1 MMSFLASM
9 VVVPP
14 APRAGLAAETVEMI
28 YVKAVGGS
36 DDNDGQSWD
45 TAFATLQKALDAA
58 EPGDDV
64 RVEIWLAAGT
74 YYPTKDAAGN
84 DTGGSSAT
92 FRMKNG
98 VTIYGGFPADA
109 DDGIDLDERGWEA
122 HPTVLS
128 GDLNKNGTLDFGT
141 DAQHVI
147 FNEGLDETAVL
158 DGVIITGG
166 ISPDDG
172 GGVYNKNS
180 SPVFRH

>member
-14 APRAGLAAETVEMI
+14 APRAGLAAETVEII

-74 YYPTKDAAGN
+74 YYPTKDAA
-84 DTGGSSAT
+84 TLPLREIESTSAPPNSAK
-92 FRMKNG
+92 RG
-98 VTIYGGFPADA
+98 RGF
-109 DDGIDLDERGWEA
+109 
-122 HPTVLS
+122 TT
-128 GDLNKNGTLDFGT
+128 TLGHWPRFT
-141 DAQHVI
+141 
-147 FNEGLDETAVL
+147 T
-158 DGVIITGG
+158 
-166 ISPDDG
+166 P
-172 GGVYNKNS
+172 S
-180 SPVFRH
+180 SPPTASPANRSE